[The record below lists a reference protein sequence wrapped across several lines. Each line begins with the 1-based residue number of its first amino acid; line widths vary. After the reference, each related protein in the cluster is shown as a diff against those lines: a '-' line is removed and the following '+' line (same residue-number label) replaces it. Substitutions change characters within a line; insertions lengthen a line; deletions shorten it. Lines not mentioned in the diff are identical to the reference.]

1 MKPRTVLLAAL
12 IAVPAA
18 VSCSGDDATGEPTTA
33 AVLETTP
40 STAASS
46 TSAPLVTAAV
56 PTLGDPATTIE
67 TTTTIDAVAQT
78 KAAVAAAIVQARQ
91 DYQYALQNYDARR
104 RPRRSGTHDR
114 SRQPVVGAHARKH
127 RDAEDEW
134 MDVTAEPGRSIGHGR
149 RGRGGARS
157 TVRQQR
163 APKSPCARSTPT
175 CWFEPAGAP
184 DGSDTVVNDEVIARR
199 NRVTLVLEN
208 GVWKAYQGLG
218 LGSWT
223 GQATCPAV

>member
-1 MKPRTVLLAAL
+1 MKPRMVLLAAL

-91 DYQYALQNYDARR
+91 DYQYALQNYAAADALDVLARTTAAGSPSWELTLENIETLR
-104 RPRRSGTHDR
+104 TNGWMSRPNPAVPSVT
-114 SRQPVVGAHARKH
+114 VVEGEVELLDGPPATR
-127 RDAEDEW
+127 AEVTVCTVDS
-134 MDVTAEPGRSIGHGR
+134 DVL
-149 RGRGGARS
+149 
-157 TVRQQR
+157 V
-163 APKSPCARSTPT
+163 
-175 CWFEPAGAP
+175 EPAGAP

-208 GVWKAYQGLG
+208 GGWKAYQGLG